1 MRLTIGKKLG
11 LAFTCIGA
19 LLLATGGAGLWSVDR
34 LSRTLDFVSGNAW
47 DAADGAM
54 ETTIGLQGQIIAVQR
69 MVQHPDRIA
78 DYQAALR
85 EGIEVAA
92 EASQRM
98 LDSGLIAADIAGEF
112 KRRHTEFE
120 RVRDTLLAAMQQSNA
135 AQREAAGETF
145 DRAVGEL
152 LEFVE
157 QMEEAGDG
165 AVEGEAAAIE
175 STKSTAFVI
184 TAMTMALGILISL
197 LAYWI
202 VVRSV
207 SQPIKAAAKRLQ
219 TFAQGRGDLTVT
231 LPANGQDEVA
241 DLAKAFNAFV
251 SHLRET
257 VATLSDVTGTVN
269 QSAGALNGV
278 TARTRQGMQQQR
290 MDTEQVAT
298 AMHEMATSVSD
309 VVQNTAAAS
318 QAAQEASK
326 QSHHGAKVV
335 DDTIRTINQ
344 LAQNV
349 EHAAEVVN
357 KLEADSQRIG
367 TVLDVIKTIAEQ
379 TNLLALNAAI
389 EAARAG
395 ESGRGFA
402 VVADE
407 VRGLAARTQKSI
419 AEIQDMIEGLQA
431 IARQSIEA
439 MQASGSTTTKLVE
452 TSGNASEA
460 LRAIEQ
466 AVQSMTELNRQ
477 IAVAAEQQGH
487 VAGEISNNLL
497 RIQTSAQDTENEAG
511 GIVQSTGQLSDLAG
525 RLGSIVGQ
533 FRT

>member
-19 LLLATGGAGLWSVDR
+19 LLLATGAAGLFSVER
-34 LSRTLDFVSGNAW
+34 LSKTLNFVSGSAW

-69 MVQHPDRIA
+69 MLQHPERFT
-78 DYQAALR
+78 DYETSLR
-85 EGIEVAA
+85 DGVEVAA

-98 LDSGLIAADIAGEF
+98 LASGLIAPDMVQEF
-112 KRRHTEFE
+112 KRRHAEFE
-120 RVRDTLLAAMQQSNA
+120 RVRDLLLSALRRQDIS
-135 AQREAAGETF
+135 QREAVSASF
-145 DRAVGEL
+145 DRTVGDL
-152 LEFVE
+152 LGFVE
-157 QMEEAGDG
+157 AMEEAGDG
-165 AVEGEAAAIE
+165 AVEGEAGAIE
-175 STKSTAFVI
+175 STEATALFI
-184 TAMTMALGILISL
+184 TATTMLLGVLISFV
-197 LAYWI
+197 AYWI

-207 SQPIKAAAKRLQ
+207 SRPIKEAASRLQ
-219 TFAQGRGDLTVT
+219 SFAQGRGDLTVT
-231 LPANGQDEVA
+231 LPTKGQDEVA
-241 DLAKAFNAFV
+241 DLAQAFNAFV

-257 VATLSDVTGTVN
+257 VSTLAHVTGTVN
-269 QSAGALNGV
+269 QSAGALNGI
-278 TARTRQGMQQQR
+278 TERTRYGMQQQR

-298 AMHEMATSVSD
+298 AMHEMTSSVGD
-309 VVQNTAAAS
+309 VVQNTASAS
-318 QAAQEASK
+318 QAAQEARK

-335 DDTIRTINQ
+335 DDTINTINQ
-344 LAQNV
+344 LARDV
-349 EHAAEVVN
+349 EYAADVVN

-419 AEIQDMIEGLQA
+419 AEIQEMIEGLQA
-431 IARQSIEA
+431 IARQSIQA
-439 MQASGSTTTKLVE
+439 MQASASTTQLVE
-452 TSGNASEA
+452 NSGNASDA

-466 AVQSMTELNRQ
+466 AVQSMTELNQQ
-477 IAVAAEQQGH
+477 IAVAAQQQGH
-487 VAGEISNNLL
+487 VSGEISNNLL
-497 RIQTSAQDTENEAG
+497 RIQNSAQEAEHEAG
-511 GIVQSTGQLSDLAG
+511 GIVQSSGQLSELAE
-525 RLGSIVGQ
+525 RLGTIVGQ